1 MQIIETKYIS
11 ASTHRGARIS
21 AKASGCKQR
30 VTLGY
35 DHALDGDDNH
45 KRAAL
50 ALMEKLDWVGKYVG
64 GHTERG
70 MVFVCADHRFPYYV
84 ER

>member
-1 MQIIETKYIS
+1 MQIIETKYLS
-11 ASTHRGARIS
+11 ASNHRGSRIS

-35 DHALDGDDNH
+35 DHGLNAEDNH

-64 GHTERG
+64 GHTENG
-70 MVFVCADHRFPYYV
+70 MVFVCADPRFSYSV